1 MFFVLSVVR
10 LGVVEAGYV
19 EVDVGVLVVSGEE
32 VLLRVQ
38 EGVLV
43 PTLKKLCLGNYI
55 LLRELE
61 NPADLRLPEQPSDVD
76 VLPLSG
82 TPDLDEDL
90 GVGVDVLGDAVVL
103 LARVELERPL
113 ARLGQALHRGQGQG
127 QAARKGRKAAE
138 RHSGE
143 FPGKKGIVVKCA
155 SFIASGLVSRIFI

>member
-10 LGVVEAGYV
+10 LRVVEAGDV
-19 EVDVGVLVVSGEE
+19 EVDVGILVVRGEE

-43 PTLKKLCLGNYI
+43 PTLKKLCLVNYI

-76 VLPLSG
+76 VLALSG
-82 TPDLDEDL
+82 AADLDEDL

-103 LARVELERPL
+103 LARVELQRPL
-113 ARLGQALHRGQGQG
+113 ARLGQAQRRRGQQ
-127 QAARKGRKAAE
+127 QQREEARGR
-138 RHSGE
+138 G
-143 FPGKKGIVVKCA
+143 
-155 SFIASGLVSRIFI
+155 